1 MIANFRDKNF
11 FEGVRALLVD
21 KDNNPKFNPAS
32 LERIFTVT
40 L

>member
-32 LERIFTVT
+32 LERVFIVT